1 MSTQVQ
7 TRRGNTA
14 QTAAFT
20 GSIAELTVDTD
31 KKVVVV
37 HDGTTAGGNPL
48 IKANASI
55 TTGQILTSNGSH
67 LLALSNT
74 GTAGVYGN
82 ASFIPVVTTDA
93 YGRVSS
99 VTNTAIAITS
109 GVVTGVMTFAQGGAN
124 ATSYTTG
131 GLLTSNGTA
140 FVSVANTGTAGT
152 YANAAYIP
160 VITTDAYG
168 RVSAVTNTAVSID
181 TAAITSGTL
190 ADARLSATGT
200 AGTYANATHV
210 PVITTDSKGRVTA
223 VTNTAISFPV
233 TSVAGVTGAVSNTQ
247 LLNGILT
254 VDGAGSGLDADK
266 LDGLESASF
275 ANAAFANTDYTT
287 ISATAGVYGNA
298 SHVTVTTLT
307 ANGRVSLITN
317 TAIAIDTAAITSGT
331 LADAR
336 LPATGTAGTYANST
350 HIPVIT
356 TDAKGRVT
364 AITNTV
370 IQSSTTSVQG
380 IVQLTDSISSTSTTT
395 AATPNSVKTAYD
407 LAATKFNS
415 SGGTISGDT
424 TVTGNLIVNGT
435 TTTVNTS
442 TVSTSDSL
450 LKLANNNTAGDSL
463 DIGFYGTY
471 NATGQKYAG
480 LVRQAGSNF
489 FLFKDLTTD
498 PTSNALATG
507 SLTASNT
514 ATLRANITGG
524 TVSSLASAIGVA
536 DGGTGATT
544 LTAGGILIGSGT
556 SAVTILANTGTA
568 GTYGNAAY
576 HPVITTDTYGRVS
589 AVTNTAI
596 AIDTA
601 AITSGTLADARLPA
615 TGTAGTYANASHIP
629 VITTDSKGRVTAV
642 TNTAIVISAAAITS
656 GTLAVAQGGT
666 GVTTSTGTGSVTLNT
681 SPVLTTPNIGTP
693 SFATLT
699 NATGLP
705 VSGITASTSTAL
717 GVGSVELGHASD
729 TTLSRSSAGV
739 LAVEGVVVPTV
750 SSTSTLTN
758 KTLTFPVI
766 DNIKMGYTT
775 TATAAGTTTLT
786 SASNRY
792 QRFTGTTTQ
801 TIVLPVTST
810 LATGVLYEIENTSTG
825 NLTVNSSGGNLV
837 ITIIPG
843 VSVQCMCI
851 GTALTTAA
859 DWDAEYNEFATITGT
874 GAVVLNTS
882 PVLATPNIGTPSFAV
897 LTSATGLP
905 LTTGV
910 TGTLPIGS
918 GGTNQTTFTNGIVAY
933 NGTSLATLANTGT
946 AGTYGNAAYHP
957 VITTDTYGRVS
968 AVTNTLIQISTTQI
982 TSGVLPFAQGG
993 ANATSYTTGAILTS
1007 NGTAFVALANT
1018 GTAGTY
1024 ANASHVPVI
1033 TTDAY
1038 GRVSAVTNTAIAI
1051 DTAAITSGTLADA
1064 RLPTKGTAGTYA
1076 NATHVPVITTD
1087 AYGRVTAVTNTAIAF
1102 PVTSVGG
1109 QTGAVSNTQLLNS
1122 ILAVDGAGS
1131 GLDADLL
1138 DGFSHTAFANA
1149 SFANTRFASS
1159 GGSIT
1164 GDVTVTGNL
1173 TIVGQT
1179 VYANTTT
1186 ALIAD
1191 NIITLNAAIGQASAP
1206 TVNAGIEVD
1215 RGSSANVLLQWN
1227 ETTDK
1232 WQFTNDGST
1241 YYDIADA
1248 GRLDS
1253 VFSLAN
1259 GTAGVANTDFTT
1271 ISATA
1276 GVYGNTTY
1284 LPVVTLTANG
1294 RVSSITNTAISF
1306 PVTSVAGVT
1315 GAVSNSQIL
1324 SGLLTVDGAG
1334 SGLDADLL
1342 DGLTSASFANAAFAN
1357 TDYTTI
1363 SATAGVYGNASHVP
1377 VTTLTAN
1384 GRVSLIT
1391 NTAIA
1396 IDTAAITSGTL
1407 TVAQGGTGVTTST
1420 GTGAVTLNT
1429 APTITLPTIN
1439 NIRPGYSTTVTAAG
1453 TTTLTVNSNYLQ
1465 FFTGTTTQILS
1476 LPAPQTMT
1484 LGMGFFVVNNS
1495 TGNIEVR
1502 ASNAAAVAT
1511 ILAGTAMLFVSIDL
1525 TAGNGAAG
1533 WSAEI
1538 VGFSTTTGTGAV
1550 TLNTSPTLFNVSVSS
1565 VNVTNTT
1572 ASTSNTTGA
1581 ITVAGGIGVKG
1592 NVSANGII
1600 FDDGTR
1606 QTTAA
1611 SGGAT
1616 LGDVLA
1622 LSIAL
1627 G

>member
-7 TRRGNTA
+7 IRRGNTA

-31 KKVVVV
+31 KRVVVV

-74 GTAGVYGN
+74 GTAGTYGN

-99 VTNTAIAITS
+99 VTNTAIAISS

-168 RVSAVTNTAVSID
+168 RVSAVTNTAVAID
-181 TAAITSGTL
+181 TAAITSGTI
-190 ADARLSATGT
+190 ADARLPTKGT
-200 AGTYANATHV
+200 AGTYANAAYIPVITTDAYGRVTAITNTAVAIDTAALTSGTLADARLPATGTAGTYGNTTYV

-254 VDGAGSGLDADK
+254 VDGVGSGLDADK

-298 SHVTVTTLT
+298 SHVPVTTLT

-336 LPATGTAGTYANST
+336 LPTKGTAGTYANST
-350 HIPVIT
+350 YIPVIT
-356 TDAKGRVT
+356 TDAYGRVT

-424 TVTGNLIVNGT
+424 TITGNLVVNGT

-442 TVSTSDSL
+442 TVSTTDSL

-536 DGGTGATT
+536 DGGTGATS

-615 TGTAGTYANASHIP
+615 TGTSGTYANASHVP

-681 SPVLTTPNIGTP
+681 APTIS
-693 SFATLT
+693 
-699 NATGLP
+699 LP
-705 VSGITASTSTAL
+705 T
-717 GVGSVELGHASD
+717 
-729 TTLSRSSAGV
+729 
-739 LAVEGVVVPTV
+739 
-750 SSTSTLTN
+750 
-758 KTLTFPVI
+758 I
-766 DNIKMGYTT
+766 DNIKMGYSSI
-775 TATAAGTTTLT
+775 ATAAGTTTLT
-786 SASNRY
+786 SASNYY
-792 QRFTGTTTQ
+792 QRFTGSTTQ
-801 TIVLPVTST
+801 TVVLPVTST
-810 LATGVLYEIENTSTG
+810 LVAGVTYEIENASTG

-837 ITIIPG
+837 VTIIPG
-843 VSVQCMCI
+843 VTVQCKCI
-851 GTALTTAA
+851 GTTLTTAA

-882 PVLATPNIGTPSFAV
+882 PVLTTPNIGVPSFAT

-910 TGTLPIGS
+910 TGTLPIGN
-918 GGTNQTTFTNGIVAY
+918 GGTNQTSFTNGVVAF

-946 AGTYGNAAYHP
+946 AGVYGNAAY
-957 VITTDTYGRVS
+957 
-968 AVTNTLIQISTTQI
+968 
-982 TSGVLPFAQGG
+982 
-993 ANATSYTTGAILTS
+993 
-1007 NGTAFVALANT
+1007 
-1018 GTAGTY
+1018 
-1024 ANASHVPVI
+1024 VPVI

-1038 GRVSAVTNTAIAI
+1038 GRVSGVTNTAIAI
-1051 DTAAITSGTLADA
+1051 DTSALTSGTVADA
-1064 RLPTKGTAGTYA
+1064 RLPTKGTAGTYG
-1076 NATHVPVITTD
+1076 NTTYHPVITTD
-1087 AYGRVTAVTNTAIAF
+1087 AYGRVTAVTNTLIQSAT
-1102 PVTSVGG
+1102 TSVSGIVQLTDSISSTSTTTAATPNSVKTAYDYAQSAFTKAN
-1109 QTGAVSNTQLLNS
+1109 QTAQLAFTTVSANGTSL
-1122 ILAVDGAGS
+1122 V
-1131 GLDADLL
+1131 AD
-1138 DGFSHTAFANA
+1138 
-1149 SFANTRFASS
+1149 ANTD
-1159 GGSIT
+1159 T
-1164 GDVTVTGNL
+1164 L
-1173 TIVGQT
+1173 TITAATANGIFINADAATDALDIGLRNSGVTAGT
-1179 VYANTTT
+1179 YGNTTT
-1186 ALIAD
+1186 AVT
-1191 NIITLNAAIGQASAP
+1191 ITVDAFGRITSVSNAAISA
-1206 TVNAGIEVD
+1206 
-1215 RGSSANVLLQWN
+1215 
-1227 ETTDK
+1227 
-1232 WQFTNDGST
+1232 
-1241 YYDIADA
+1241 
-1248 GRLDS
+1248 
-1253 VFSLAN
+1253 
-1259 GTAGVANTDFTT
+1259 
-1271 ISATA
+1271 
-1276 GVYGNTTY
+1276 
-1284 LPVVTLTANG
+1284 
-1294 RVSSITNTAISF
+1294 
-1306 PVTSVAGVT
+1306 
-1315 GAVSNSQIL
+1315 
-1324 SGLLTVDGAG
+1324 
-1334 SGLDADLL
+1334 
-1342 DGLTSASFANAAFAN
+1342 
-1357 TDYTTI
+1357 
-1363 SATAGVYGNASHVP
+1363 
-1377 VTTLTAN
+1377 
-1384 GRVSLIT
+1384 
-1391 NTAIA
+1391 
-1396 IDTAAITSGTL
+1396 
-1407 TVAQGGTGVTTST
+1407 
-1420 GTGAVTLNT
+1420 
-1429 APTITLPTIN
+1429 
-1439 NIRPGYSTTVTAAG
+1439 
-1453 TTTLTVNSNYLQ
+1453 
-1465 FFTGTTTQILS
+1465 
-1476 LPAPQTMT
+1476 
-1484 LGMGFFVVNNS
+1484 
-1495 TGNIEVR
+1495 
-1502 ASNAAAVAT
+1502 
-1511 ILAGTAMLFVSIDL
+1511 
-1525 TAGNGAAG
+1525 
-1533 WSAEI
+1533 
-1538 VGFSTTTGTGAV
+1538 
-1550 TLNTSPTLFNVSVSS
+1550 
-1565 VNVTNTT
+1565 
-1572 ASTSNTTGA
+1572 
-1581 ITVAGGIGVKG
+1581 
-1592 NVSANGII
+1592 
-1600 FDDGTR
+1600 
-1606 QTTAA
+1606 
-1611 SGGAT
+1611 GAT

>member
-7 TRRGNTA
+7 IRRGNTA

-99 VTNTAIAITS
+99 VTNTAIAISS

-124 ATSYTTG
+124 ATTYTTG

-140 FVSVANTGTAGT
+140 FVSVANTGTAGTYGNAAYHPVITTDAYGRVSAVTNTLVQIAASQVTSGVLPFAQGGSNNTTYTTGAILTSNGTAFVALANTGTAGT

-168 RVSAVTNTAVSID
+168 RVSAVTNTAVAID

-190 ADARLSATGT
+190 ADARLPATGT

-380 IVQLTDSISSTSTTT
+380 IVQLNDTVTSTLTSV
-395 AATPNSVKTAYD
+395 AATANAVNATYNFAS
-407 LAATKFNS
+407 TKFNS

-424 TVTGNLIVNGT
+424 TITGNLVVNGT

-442 TVSTSDSL
+442 TVSTTDSL

-498 PTSNALATG
+498 PTSNTLATG

-601 AITSGTLADARLPA
+601 AITSGTLGVSR
-615 TGTAGTYANASHIP
+615 
-629 VITTDSKGRVTAV
+629 
-642 TNTAIVISAAAITS
+642 
-656 GTLAVAQGGT
+656 GGT
-666 GVTTSTGTGSVTLNT
+666 GVTSSTGTGAL
-681 SPVLTTPNIGTP
+681 VLGTAP
-693 SFATLT
+693 TIS
-699 NATGLP
+699 LP
-705 VSGITASTSTAL
+705 T
-717 GVGSVELGHASD
+717 
-729 TTLSRSSAGV
+729 
-739 LAVEGVVVPTV
+739 
-750 SSTSTLTN
+750 
-758 KTLTFPVI
+758 I

-775 TATAAGTTTLT
+775 TVTAAGTTTLT
-786 SASNRY
+786 ASSNYR
-792 QRFTGTTTQ
+792 QFFTGTTTQ

-810 LATGVLYEIENTSTG
+810 LVTGISWEIENNSTG
-825 NLTVNSSGGNLV
+825 VLTVNSSGGNLV
-837 ITIIPG
+837 GTVPAG
-843 VSVQCMCI
+843 VCVHVVCI
-851 GTALTTAA
+851 GTTLTTAA
-859 DWDAEYNEFATITGT
+859 DWDWDYISTTTITGT
-874 GAVVLNTS
+874 GSTVLNAS
-882 PVLATPNIGTPSFAV
+882 PVLTTPNIGVPSFAT

-910 TGTLPIGS
+910 TGTLPIGN
-918 GGTNQTTFTNGIVAY
+918 GGTNQTSFTNGIITY
-933 NGTSLATLANTGT
+933 NGTALATLANTGT
-946 AGTYGNAAYHP
+946 AGVYGNAAYH
-957 VITTDTYGRVS
+957 
-968 AVTNTLIQISTTQI
+968 
-982 TSGVLPFAQGG
+982 
-993 ANATSYTTGAILTS
+993 
-1007 NGTAFVALANT
+1007 
-1018 GTAGTY
+1018 
-1024 ANASHVPVI
+1024 PVI

-1051 DTAAITSGTLADA
+1051 DTAAITSGTIADA

-1076 NATHVPVITTD
+1076 NAAYHPVITTD
-1087 AYGRVTAVTNTAIAF
+1087 AYGRVTAVTNTLVQIAASQ
-1102 PVTSVGG
+1102 VTSGVLPFAQGG
-1109 QTGAVSNTQLLNS
+1109 ANNTTYTTGA
-1122 ILAVDGAGS
+1122 ILTS
-1131 GLDADLL
+1131 
-1138 DGFSHTAFANA
+1138 
-1149 SFANTRFASS
+1149 
-1159 GGSIT
+1159 
-1164 GDVTVTGNL
+1164 
-1173 TIVGQT
+1173 
-1179 VYANTTT
+1179 
-1186 ALIAD
+1186 
-1191 NIITLNAAIGQASAP
+1191 
-1206 TVNAGIEVD
+1206 
-1215 RGSSANVLLQWN
+1215 
-1227 ETTDK
+1227 
-1232 WQFTNDGST
+1232 
-1241 YYDIADA
+1241 
-1248 GRLDS
+1248 
-1253 VFSLAN
+1253 N
-1259 GTAGVANTDFTT
+1259 GTAFVALSNTG
-1271 ISATA
+1271 TA
-1276 GVYGNTTY
+1276 GTYANAAYVPVITTDAY
-1284 LPVVTLTANG
+1284 G
-1294 RVSSITNTAISF
+1294 RVS
-1306 PVTSVAGVT
+1306 GV
-1315 GAVSNSQIL
+1315 
-1324 SGLLTVDGAG
+1324 
-1334 SGLDADLL
+1334 
-1342 DGLTSASFANAAFAN
+1342 
-1357 TDYTTI
+1357 
-1363 SATAGVYGNASHVP
+1363 
-1377 VTTLTAN
+1377 
-1384 GRVSLIT
+1384 T

-1396 IDTAAITSGTL
+1396 IDTGAITSGTL
-1407 TVAQGGTGVTTST
+1407 ADARLPTKGTAGTYGNTTYHPVITTDAYGRVTAVTNTLIQSATTSVSGIVQLT
-1420 GTGAVTLNT
+1420 DS
-1429 APTITLPTIN
+1429 IS
-1439 NIRPGYSTTVTAAG
+1439 ST
-1453 TTTLTVNSNYLQ
+1453 
-1465 FFTGTTTQILS
+1465 
-1476 LPAPQTMT
+1476 
-1484 LGMGFFVVNNS
+1484 
-1495 TGNIEVR
+1495 
-1502 ASNAAAVAT
+1502 
-1511 ILAGTAMLFVSIDL
+1511 
-1525 TAGNGAAG
+1525 
-1533 WSAEI
+1533 
-1538 VGFSTTTGTGAV
+1538 STTTAATP
-1550 TLNTSPTLFNVSVSS
+1550 NSVKTAYDYAQSAFTKA
-1565 VNVTNTT
+1565 NQTAQLAFTT
-1572 ASTSNTTGA
+1572 
-1581 ITVAGGIGVKG
+1581 
-1592 NVSANGII
+1592 VSANGTSLAADANTDTLTITAATANGI
-1600 FDDGTR
+1600 FINADAATDALDIGLRNSGVTAGTYGNT
-1606 QTTAA
+1606 TTAVTITVDA
-1611 SGGAT
+1611 FGRITSVSNAAISAGAT